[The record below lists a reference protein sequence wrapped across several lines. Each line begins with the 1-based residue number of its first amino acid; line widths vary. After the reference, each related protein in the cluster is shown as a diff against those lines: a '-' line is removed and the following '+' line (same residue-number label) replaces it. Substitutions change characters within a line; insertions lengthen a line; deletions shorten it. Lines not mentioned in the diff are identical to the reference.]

1 VYIGPCC
8 WTVVVS
14 ATNSIS
20 GLRLARIIDLQAG
33 RRSASHACG
42 LTSKWLTSDAA
53 ALEYESNTELTTPA
67 ACFVVSMPFEQF
79 CPELTENATTDNGV
93 ADRKDEQ
100 KDGGAKCRHDM
111 RSTPPPLLA
120 KTCNCKLQPTLSPM
134 LPQTRS

>member
-1 VYIGPCC
+1 M
-8 WTVVVS
+8 VVS

-67 ACFVVSMPFEQF
+67 AGFVVSMPFEQF

-111 RSTPPPLLA
+111 RSTPPPPRQNMQLQIAANPQSYAATDEELA
-120 KTCNCKLQPTLSPM
+120 IPPFAK
-134 LPQTRS
+134 